1 MTSAKVLASYWRGNT
16 YFWVN
21 YYCLFALIAFYIPN
35 KGYINYTIKI
45 RFFIS
50 IRFEKSWQSVVSIN
64 LCFTKKGF

>member
-21 YYCLFALIAFYIPN
+21 YYWLFALIAFYIPN

-50 IRFEKSWQSVVSIN
+50 IRFEKSWQSTEPISP
-64 LCFTKKGF
+64 CFTKKGV

>member
-21 YYCLFALIAFYIPN
+21 YYWLFALIAFYIPN

-50 IRFEKSWQSVVSIN
+50 IRFEK
-64 LCFTKKGF
+64 

>member
-21 YYCLFALIAFYIPN
+21 YYRVFALIAFYIPN

-45 RFFIS
+45 CFFIS
-50 IRFEKSWQSVVSIN
+50 MRFEKSWQNVVSIN
-64 LCFTKKGF
+64 LCFTKKDV